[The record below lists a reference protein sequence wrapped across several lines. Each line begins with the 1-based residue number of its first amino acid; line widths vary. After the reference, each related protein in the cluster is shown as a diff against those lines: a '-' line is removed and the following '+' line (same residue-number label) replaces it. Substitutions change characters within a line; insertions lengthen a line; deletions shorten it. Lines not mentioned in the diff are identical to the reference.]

1 MNFELFLAKRLS
13 KTKLNSYYYSGPII
27 KICVLAICISTIIML
42 LTIGSGIGLKN
53 AIRNNVV
60 ELTSEIQ
67 IANINTYTQNK
78 PITLS
83 NEIISKIYNIEKII
97 NIHSIV
103 SQSTI
108 INNAEHIEGIILQGC
123 DSEYI
128 SEKIKKHLINSSF
141 FKWNDENEII
151 ISSIQA
157 QRLKLQ
163 IGDTCILYFLS
174 NKNNIKKRKF
184 VVTGIYQTN
193 NQNFNDI
200 YAFTQK
206 SILQKIIKWEKNTV
220 SSYEITLEKDTKV
233 EKVVEKI
240 NHKIPYNLIAKSS
253 KKRFNKIYNWINL
266 FDKNI
271 LFILIIMCIICVI
284 NVTNALLILVLERLK
299 MIGILKSY
307 GCSNSSILK
316 IFLYNSYKIIFT
328 GLFLGNTITMIFYF
342 IQKKTHII
350 KLNSESYF
358 VNYLPLDI
366 NINHIIIINIMI
378 FIVTH
383 VSLLAP
389 YYIIKTFTPSNI
401 LKIK

>member
-1 MNFELFLAKRLS
+1 
-13 KTKLNSYYYSGPII
+13 
-27 KICVLAICISTIIML
+27 ML

-53 AIRNNVV
+53 AIRTNIV

-83 NEIISKIYNIEKII
+83 NEIISKIYNIEKIS

-108 INNAEHIEGIILQGC
+108 INNVEHIEGIILQGC

-128 SEKIKKHLINSSF
+128 SEKIKKHLINGSF
-141 FKWNDENEII
+141 FKWNNENEII

-184 VVTGIYQTN
+184 FVTGIYQTN
-193 NQNFNDI
+193 NQHFNEI

-206 SILQKIIKWEKNTV
+206 SILQKIIKWKKNAV
-220 SSYEITLEKDTKV
+220 SSYEITLEKHTQV

-240 NHKIPYNLIAKSS
+240 NQEIPYNLIAKSS

-271 LFILIIMCIICVI
+271 LFILIIMCIICII

-307 GCSNSSILK
+307 GCSNASILK

-328 GLFLGNTITMIFYF
+328 GLFLGNTITMVFYF